1 MVKSQ
6 IGRRKWSNS
15 KYFKG
20 FIMSW
25 EKPLLDEASSSASSS
40 KNAKDKS
47 NNTTMLALHGSK
59 HSDNSNGRSSS
70 EKDSGFSDTSSD
82 WKHTDAKDQCNEK
95 QHTETKE
102 ELLRNHN
109 EPLKKS
115 NRRNVIVAPAT
126 QQLPSFYII
135 KNLVQPHIVQKNAP
149 LSWSSRV
156 RPTVSGANP
165 IILLQ
170 PPTPQFP
177 KASGLCKSDVTAKK
191 INTAYSP
198 AKSYPPIAPHPNK
211 KPQDKTTSTGDFFNQ
226 SKRVCIESKNSQP
239 GHKVVPNASLPSSN
253 STAVPATQPTSSVSS
268 VNKTELNKHS
278 IINTRHRR
286 FLNTVQVLKQSGL
299 WDITLRTKELM
310 RQSNA
315 TQRDIAQLRQH
326 SDLLCQVASSTYQ
339 NPSNHMGAWLNLYK
353 TMAESGSYPGLK
365 DIQAFQ
371 VPATRDVCVA
381 KPPSLEREGDRECPV
396 VSDADLT
403 DPQQARKSRE
413 DKSAEETVEEKE
425 TSPDSSSDN

>member
-1 MVKSQ
+1 MWMVTFQK
-6 IGRRKWSNS
+6 GRGKWSNS

-59 HSDNSNGRSSS
+59 HNSNGRSCS

-126 QQLPSFYII
+126 QQLPPFYII

-149 LSWSSRV
+149 LSWSSRA
-156 RPTVSGANP
+156 RPAVSGANH

-170 PPTPQFP
+170 PPTPQIP

-191 INTAYSP
+191 INAAYLP

-226 SKRVCIESKNSQP
+226 SKRVCIESKNSQA
-239 GHKVVPNASLPSSN
+239 GHKVVPSSSLPSSN
-253 STAVPATQPTSSVSS
+253 GAAVPATQPTSSVSS

-326 SDLLCQVASSTYQ
+326 SDLLCQVASSSYQ
-339 NPSNHMGAWLNLYK
+339 NPSNHMGPWLNLYK

-371 VPATRDVCVA
+371 VPATRDVSVA
-381 KPPSLEREGDRECPV
+381 KPPSLERESDREYPV

-403 DPQQARKSRE
+403 EQARKSRE
-413 DKSAEETVEEKE
+413 EKSTEETFGEKE
-425 TSPDSSSDN
+425 PTPDSSSEN

>member
-1 MVKSQ
+1 MVKFQ
-6 IGRRKWSNS
+6 AGRWKWSKS
-15 KYFKG
+15 KHYKG

-25 EKPLLDEASSSASSS
+25 KKPLLDEPRSSASSS

-47 NNTTMLALHGSK
+47 NNTTMLALHSSK
-59 HSDNSNGRSSS
+59 HSDNANGRSCS

-95 QHTETKE
+95 QHTENKE
-102 ELLRNHN
+102 ELLWNHN

-126 QQLPSFYII
+126 QQLPPFYII

-149 LSWSSRV
+149 LSWSSRA
-156 RPTVSGANP
+156 RPTVSGANS

-177 KASGLCKSDVTAKK
+177 KASGLCKSDVTTKK
-191 INTAYSP
+191 INTAYLP
-198 AKSYPPIAPHPNK
+198 AKSYQPIAPHPNK
-211 KPQDKTTSTGDFFNQ
+211 KPQDKTTSTGEFFNQ
-226 SKRVCIESKNSQP
+226 SKRVCIESKNSQA
-239 GHKVVPNASLPSSN
+239 GHKVVPSTSLPSSN
-253 STAVPATQPTSSVSS
+253 GAAVPANQPTSSI
-268 VNKTELNKHS
+268 NKTELNKHC

-326 SDLLCQVASSTYQ
+326 SDLLCQVASSSYQ
-339 NPSNHMGAWLNLYK
+339 NPSNHMGAWLSLYK

-371 VPATRDVCVA
+371 VLATRDVSAA
-381 KPPSLEREGDRECPV
+381 KPPSLEREDDREYPD

-403 DPQQARKSRE
+403 ERNSQQARKSRE
-413 DKSAEETVEEKE
+413 GKSNEETFGEKE
-425 TSPDSSSDN
+425 TTPDSSSDN